1 MTEILAVALG
11 KDEAV
16 RTQAQIISWFEKH
29 GCLYEE
35 QTGYMSCKKQD
46 PFLLQVYEDASYLLF
61 KESEQKQFPPHVF
74 EFIGELQ
81 DLKNTVIS
89 MGCENEDWLENDA
102 EMLLKDF
109 VKELKNPEN
118 TKEE

>member
-11 KDEAV
+11 KEEAV
-16 RTQAQIISWFEKH
+16 RTQEQIIGWFEKH

-46 PFLLQVYEDASYLLF
+46 PFLLQVYEEANYLLF
-61 KESEQKQFPPHVF
+61 KEAENTQFPPHVF

-81 DLKNTVIS
+81 DLKHTVIS
-89 MGCENEDWLENDA
+89 MGVEEEDWLENDA

-109 VKELKNPEN
+109 VKELQNPEML
-118 TKEE
+118 EEE